1 MKCIIIG
8 HEFAEATTGN
18 LYCKLEVRPAND
30 EWAASFN
37 YVMFIT
43 EAMKE
48 SLEARFPKEIYLQ
61 EIRMQTPEPFNRVW
75 ATDSNNHMQGEIVC
89 NAKGEAIVF
98 NDMKVI
104 IRTLPDGTPARGEDA
119 EKLLESSWRRGI
131 ENGTILPI
139 GENTDVPENN
149 IGQTVGGADAF
160 AGAQS
165 AGDPESLQTSQLDPL
180 PTGNVVVPGNQ
191 PQRPKAQAG
200 IRVPRV

>member
-8 HEFAEATTGN
+8 HEFAEANTGN

-48 SLEARFPKEIYLQ
+48 ALEALGARFPKEIYLQ

-89 NAKGEAIVF
+89 NAKGDPIVF
-98 NDMKVI
+98 NDIKVV

-131 ENGTILPI
+131 KNGTILPI
-139 GENTDVPENN
+139 GEGTDVLDNN

-165 AGDPESLQTSQLDPL
+165 AGDPEGLKTSQPDPL
-180 PTGNVVVPGNQ
+180 PKR
-191 PQRPKAQAG
+191 PQQQAG